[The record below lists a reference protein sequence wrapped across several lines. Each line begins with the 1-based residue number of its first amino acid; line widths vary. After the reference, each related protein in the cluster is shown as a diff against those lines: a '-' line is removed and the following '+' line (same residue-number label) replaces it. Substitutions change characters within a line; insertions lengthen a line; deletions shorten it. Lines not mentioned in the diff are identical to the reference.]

1 MYVINFRIPFRD
13 PFGNTAY
20 FNQAAVSPKPLNNG
34 YTVYVRDT
42 RTGFLSPYAAE
53 VYGRSLTSRTE
64 ESFRFRI
71 EEM

>member
-20 FNQAAVSPKPLNNG
+20 FNQAAVRSKPLNKG
-34 YTVYVRDT
+34 AIVYVRDT

-53 VYGRSLTSRTE
+53 VCSWSLTSRTE
-64 ESFRFRI
+64 ESFRFRV